1 MQAVRPCSEYL
12 RYQEIQQCRHLMSL
26 TTRSS
31 AFCSNQPLLFLQ
43 RWSLSTSTFFSPQT
57 QQALTPP
64 TASATS
70 IFLHIQSQLFTRID
84 LDQVQPNLAR
94 FIERLELDE
103 PSGEEGE
110 WVMMAV
116 LTIGSLLEFGKPDS
130 VI

>member
-1 MQAVRPCSEYL
+1 ML
-12 RYQEIQQCRHLMSL
+12 
-26 TTRSS
+26 
-31 AFCSNQPLLFLQ
+31 
-43 RWSLSTSTFFSPQT
+43 TFFSPQT
-57 QQALTPP
+57 QQALAAPS
-64 TASATS
+64 ASATS

-116 LTIGSLLEFGKPDS
+116 FAIGSLLEFGKPDD
-130 VI
+130 VIRRA